1 MKLSINWLRDFVNLA
16 ATDPQEI
23 ARRVTACVAEV
34 ENIEILGG
42 LLDCCVVGKILNIKK
57 HPNADR
63 LSLCNV
69 LTDAGVKKI
78 VCGGI
83 NLRAGMRV
91 AFAHAGAR
99 VRWHGTEM
107 MTLEKTNIRGEE
119 SEGMICT
126 AAELDLT
133 GRFTQKDDREVI
145 DLGDGD
151 EGTGEPLKEYLN
163 LDDVVLHIDN
173 HAITHRADLFSHV
186 GFAREFVALGLA
198 RWKGNKVAPSVRLT
212 AGKRD
217 KSTFAFP
224 KTPMPIKCI
233 VDCKKLVPRY
243 SACLIEIDA
252 IGETPKWMRRRLEAT
267 GWRCV
272 NLPVDIT
279 NYVAMETGMPLHS
292 FDAGDIRGDFHI
304 GTAEHG
310 ETITTI
316 DGVRRVLPEGA
327 IVLRDGD
334 GIFDLLGVMGGLRS
348 STKESTRRIYLHAA
362 IADPA
367 SIRAVVTSIGHRTD
381 AATVYEKG
389 IPREAAKR
397 GLLRAAELFLQ
408 LVPGAR
414 LVSRLEEWGNDGK
427 AAPITLSLGRV
438 ASLLG
443 VEIPVKKVVKILENL
458 EFAVKRNM
466 AKSGSLAVTPPLH
479 RLGDIRGQH
488 DLIEEIGRITGY
500 NEIPAQTPVASI
512 APPRRD
518 MRVHRFRDG
527 LKECG
532 YSEIT
537 PISLVGEAL
546 LKKCGL
552 DPLAAVEIRNP
563 IGEELKLLHTSALPG
578 LLEHAQRNILQ
589 AGDRIK
595 TFHLSNVFQK
605 GRAERME
612 LGALLADV
620 RPRRE
625 SRALPDEPFLLLKS
639 DIGRI
644 LCSLGYSMEL
654 AVAGTA
660 QPFVHPGRFA
670 ELSARSSASASS
682 EEPFIRI
689 GAIFDLHP
697 SVASAFD
704 MPHRVAVVLLDV
716 TTLMG
721 IVPSATVA
729 EPVPQFPAVTYDVT
743 ETVRHTQSVG
753 DILKRLR
760 GSHEYL
766 ESVIVKDLYAASM
779 SEKESYN
786 ITLTFTYRAQNRT
799 LAEEEAKT
807 AHAKV
812 LALI

>member
-1 MKLSINWLRDFVNLA
+1 MKLSINWLRDFVDLA
-16 ATDPQEI
+16 VADPQEI

-34 ENIEILGG
+34 EKIEILGG
-42 LLDCCVVGKILNIKK
+42 LLDRCVVGKIISVKK

-63 LSLCNV
+63 LSLCDV

-91 AFAHAGAR
+91 AFAHTGAC

-107 MTLEKTNIRGEE
+107 MTIEKTNIRGEE

-163 LDDVVLHIDN
+163 LDDVVLHIAN

-198 RWKGNKVAPSVRLT
+198 MWRREWKVENACLSVRQ
-212 AGKRD
+212 GKC
-217 KSTFAFP
+217 KVSFP
-224 KTPMPIKCI
+224 KTPLPIKCI
-233 VDCKKLVPRY
+233 VDRTELVPRY
-243 SACLIEIDA
+243 HSCLLEIDA
-252 IGETPKWMRRRLEAT
+252 IGETPQWMRKRLEAT

-292 FDAGDIRGDFHI
+292 FDADDIRGDFHI

-310 ETITTI
+310 ETITTL
-316 DGVRRVLPEGA
+316 DGVKRVLPEGA
-327 IVLRDGD
+327 IVLSDGG
-334 GIFDLLGVMGGLRS
+334 GIFDLLGIMGGLRS

-367 SIRAVVTSIGHRTD
+367 SIRAVVTAIGHRTD

-397 GLLRAAELFLQ
+397 GLLRAVELFLQ

-427 AAPITLSLGRV
+427 ATPITLSLDRA

-443 VEIPVKKVVKILENL
+443 VEIPMKKVVKILEDL
-458 EFAVKRNM
+458 EFAVKRSRV
-466 AKSGSLAVTPPLH
+466 KSGSLVVTPPLH

-532 YSEIT
+532 YSEIV

-552 DPLAAVEIRNP
+552 DPSAAVEIRNP

-612 LGALLADV
+612 LGALLADM
-620 RPRRE
+620 RPRRD
-625 SRALPDEPFLLLKS
+625 SRALLEEPFLMLKT

-670 ELSARSSASASS
+670 ELSARPSSCVHSG
-682 EEPFIRI
+682 EPFVRI

-697 SVASAFD
+697 AVASAFD
-704 MPHRVAVVLLDV
+704 MPHRAAAVLLAV
-716 TTLMG
+716 TTLLE
-721 IVPSATVA
+721 IAPSAIIA

-743 ETVRHTQSVG
+743 ETVRHTQAVG

-766 ESVIVKDLYAASM
+766 ESVFVKDLYAASS

-786 ITLTFTYRAQNRT
+786 ITLTFTYRAKNRT

-807 AHAKV
+807 AHEKV

>member
-1 MKLSINWLRDFVNLA
+1 MRLSINWLRDFVKLA
-16 ATDPQEI
+16 VTDPQEI
-23 ARRVTACVAEV
+23 ARLVTACVAEV
-34 ENIEILGG
+34 ENVEILGG
-42 LLDCCVVGKILNIKK
+42 LLDRCVVGKILSVKK

-63 LSLCNV
+63 LSLCDV

-83 NLRAGMRV
+83 NLRDGMRV
-91 AFAHAGAR
+91 AFAHTGAC
-99 VRWHGTEM
+99 VKWHGTEM

-126 AAELDLT
+126 AAELDLI

-151 EGTGEPLKEYLN
+151 EGVGEPLKEYLN

-173 HAITHRADLFSHV
+173 HAITHRADLFSHL

-198 RWKGNKVAPSVRLT
+198 TWKGGKKGRG
-212 AGKRD
+212 GKRELP
-217 KSTFAFP
+217 FP
-224 KTPMPIKCI
+224 KTPLPFRCVVESKRF
-233 VDCKKLVPRY
+233 VPRCA
-243 SACLIEIDA
+243 SCLLEVDA
-252 IGETPKWMRRRLEAT
+252 IGTTPLWMKKRLEAT
-267 GWRCV
+267 GWRSV
-272 NLPVDIT
+272 SLPVDIT
-279 NYVAMETGMPLHS
+279 NYVLMEMGMPLHC
-292 FDAGDIRGDFHI
+292 FDADDIRGDMNI
-304 GTAEHG
+304 RLSKNGEYVTTLDGQKRRLAEG
-310 ETITTI
+310 CLVINDDE
-316 DGVRRVLPEGA
+316 
-327 IVLRDGD
+327 
-334 GIFDLLGVMGGLRS
+334 GIFDLLGIMGGLRS
-348 STKESTRRIYLHAA
+348 STKERTKRMYLQAA
-362 IADPA
+362 ILDSA
-367 SIRAVVTSIGHRTD
+367 SIRRGILSTGHRTD
-381 AATVYEKG
+381 GATVYEKG
-389 IPREAAKR
+389 VPRCAALPV
-397 GLLRAAELFLQ
+397 LLRAVELFLQ

-414 LVSRLEEWGNDGK
+414 LVSRLEEWGDDGK
-427 AAPITLSLGRV
+427 ATPITLSLDRA

-443 VEIPVKKVVKILENL
+443 VEIPEKKVVKILEDL
-458 EFAVKRNM
+458 EFAVKRSR
-466 AKSGSLAVTPPLH
+466 AKSESFVVTPPLH

-512 APPRRD
+512 APPIRD
-518 MRVHRFRDG
+518 MRAHRFRDG

-532 YSEIT
+532 YSEIV

-578 LLEHAQRNILQ
+578 LLEHVQRNILQ

-595 TFHLSNVFQK
+595 AFHVSNVFQK
-605 GRAERME
+605 GHAEHME
-612 LGALLADV
+612 LGVLLADV

-625 SRALPDEPFLLLKS
+625 SRAMLEEPFLMLKR

-670 ELSARSSASASS
+670 ELSARPSSCAHSG
-682 EEPFIRI
+682 EPFVRI
-689 GAIFDLHP
+689 GTIFELHP

-704 MPHRVAVVLLDV
+704 MPHRAAAVLLAV
-716 TTLMG
+716 TTLLE
-721 IVPSATVA
+721 IAPSAIIA
-729 EPVPQFPAVTYDVT
+729 EPVPQFPAVTYDFT
-743 ETVRHTQSVG
+743 ETVRHTQAVG

-766 ESVIVKDLYAASM
+766 ESVFVKDLYAASS

-786 ITLTFTYRAQNRT
+786 ITLTFTYRAKDRT